1 MLPFCAPLQRWQI
14 GWLQRK
20 CKVSKQ
26 IQFFEK
32 EMRTKHYLWKVIKH
46 FQFLWTRVIL
56 VIDLLF
62 ILKVCQQFQ
71 FSWARGPNHDNQT
84 RTIQGQYKG
93 KYKGKYQWNTRGN
106 TREIQ
111 DNDYDNILILGAGFH
126 LLHQRIIQRSAK
138 FNLNSVHIFKDW
150 FLCNMIL
157 LCVIWYKIECP
168 VFSYLSIII
177 DLSIFHYWPS
187 NIIDLSIN
195 IDLHIMP
202 SSCSGA

>member
-46 FQFLWTRVIL
+46 FQFLWTRVIS

-84 RTIQGQYKG
+84 RTIQGEIQG
-93 KYKGKYQWNTRGN
+93 KIQGEIQGEIPMKYQGN

-111 DNDYDNILILGAGFH
+111 GNDYDL
-126 LLHQRIIQRSAK
+126 
-138 FNLNSVHIFKDW
+138 
-150 FLCNMIL
+150 
-157 LCVIWYKIECP
+157 
-168 VFSYLSIII
+168 YLYWVQA
-177 DLSIFHYWPS
+177 SIF
-187 NIIDLSIN
+187 SIRE
-195 IDLHIMP
+195 
-202 SSCSGA
+202 